1 MSFMFHPHPYDEPT
15 AINRPALSERTKKA
29 LIKGGVNIANAIA
42 DKANEK
48 SLIVLD
54 GYASAEFSQVVNL
67 LGGILEFRKIKYEVI
82 NVSCC
87 YKTPQELDELFA
99 DNLKVD
105 LEKDPVS
112 LFGKRLEDGYNAIF
126 DADKV
131 ADLQE
136 KLATRENVVI
146 LYGYGSMYHSFVR
159 NAADITVYLDVAPKN
174 VVLRAKNGKMTNI
187 GDVVAKPFKAMM
199 RRAYYVDFE
208 AALLLRRELIGADL
222 IDFYV
227 DSTDLSCYKMVDRE
241 AFAEIT
247 GALSVM
253 PIRNKPVYLEGVWGG
268 QYVKSVR
275 NVPDC
280 MKNIAW
286 VFDFIPMEVSV
297 VTEVGEDLFEMPF
310 YTLLQKRE
318 TELMGQ
324 ACVDKFGGYFPI
336 RFNYDD
342 TFHSSG
348 NMSIQVHSGSDYN
361 KENYN
366 EFGRQDESYYIVN
379 AGHGARTYLGFANDQ
394 DPKEFIE
401 LAKKSEKDHSV
412 IDYQKYIHAVESKP
426 GVQVMI
432 PAGTIHASGR
442 NQLILEIGSLTVGS
456 YTYKMYDYLRPDIDG
471 KPRPIHTY
479 HGENVLRTER
489 NADWIHENVVQQ
501 PRTVRK
507 GEGYEETILGE
518 HDLLYFSLRH
528 LCFEKEVED
537 DTNGKFHVLS
547 LVDGEH
553 VRIESAENPDIF
565 FEQHFLDVVLVPASM
580 GKYRIV
586 NLGNHPIT
594 IHKTCLK
601 EGFEQ
606 DEL

>member
-1 MSFMFHPHPYDEPT
+1 
-15 AINRPALSERTKKA
+15 
-29 LIKGGVNIANAIA
+29 
-42 DKANEK
+42 
-48 SLIVLD
+48 
-54 GYASAEFSQVVNL
+54 
-67 LGGILEFRKIKYEVI
+67 
-82 NVSCC
+82 
-87 YKTPQELDELFA
+87 
-99 DNLKVD
+99 
-105 LEKDPVS
+105 
-112 LFGKRLEDGYNAIF
+112 
-126 DADKV
+126 
-131 ADLQE
+131 
-136 KLATRENVVI
+136 
-146 LYGYGSMYHSFVR
+146 
-159 NAADITVYLDVAPKN
+159 
-174 VVLRAKNGKMTNI
+174 
-187 GDVVAKPFKAMM
+187 
-199 RRAYYVDFE
+199 
-208 AALLLRRELIGADL
+208 
-222 IDFYV
+222 
-227 DSTDLSCYKMVDRE
+227 
-241 AFAEIT
+241 
-247 GALSVM
+247 
-253 PIRNKPVYLEGVWGG
+253 
-268 QYVKSVR
+268 
-275 NVPDC
+275 
-280 MKNIAW
+280 
-286 VFDFIPMEVSV
+286 
-297 VTEVGEDLFEMPF
+297 
-310 YTLLQKRE
+310 
-318 TELMGQ
+318 
-324 ACVDKFGGYFPI
+324 
-336 RFNYDD
+336 
-342 TFHSSG
+342 
-348 NMSIQVHSGSDYN
+348 
-361 KENYN
+361 
-366 EFGRQDESYYIVN
+366 
-379 AGHGARTYLGFANDQ
+379 
-394 DPKEFIE
+394 
-401 LAKKSEKDHSV
+401 
-412 IDYQKYIHAVESKP
+412 
-426 GVQVMI
+426 MI